1 MSTENASVFVLQYLK
16 CVLTPGREGPK
27 IRRSETNFFGN
38 KYILKKIK
46 LFLENSKLNA
56 LIYIYLT

>member
-1 MSTENASVFVLQYLK
+1 MAPAFLK
-16 CVLTPGREGPK
+16 KPGGDGPK

-38 KYILKKIK
+38 KYVLNKIK
-46 LFLENSKLNA
+46 LFLGNSKLNA